1 MTVINEQYIGLGI
14 VYADGRDIGNV
25 SKLDFAIEVE
35 KKTRPSYR
43 PGGGNIAS
51 SERVKSVTLAATL
64 DSFNNENLALALRG
78 NVTVKTSDVITD
90 EAVTAKVP
98 GLIET
103 LEMLDVAETVTVKT
117 ADDVT
122 TYVVGTDYEVT
133 AAGIKTLEGGSI
145 VDAAALK
152 VSYTTRAV
160 SALQALVNSGADI
173 RIVFDGLNDETG
185 KPSVVKVYRWKPS
198 PTSGLSLIGDDYGEF
213 ALEGECLADDAI
225 TASDKSKF
233 FVREAA

>member
-78 NVTVKTSDVITD
+78 NVTVKASDVITD

-103 LEMLDVAETVTVKT
+103 LEMLDVAETVTV
-117 ADDVT
+117 
-122 TYVVGTDYEVT
+122 
-133 AAGIKTLEGGSI
+133 
-145 VDAAALK
+145 
-152 VSYTTRAV
+152 
-160 SALQALVNSGADI
+160 
-173 RIVFDGLNDETG
+173 
-185 KPSVVKVYRWKPS
+185 
-198 PTSGLSLIGDDYGEF
+198 
-213 ALEGECLADDAI
+213 
-225 TASDKSKF
+225 
-233 FVREAA
+233 